1 MAYDTDTMVY
11 LIEDANGVA
20 KHKYY
25 VTSLG
30 VKNRLNIDLKTEL
43 GDNQSSGITEEKV
56 FIQQVSDRVYRWLYG
71 YIRRNC
77 IKQTEYQIANN
88 FVGTDYGIP
97 YREAMEEALYAQVE
111 YMINFDGDLE
121 AQADGDINKLVS
133 VESKAILK
141 GAGIAHKMTMFRL
154 QDGLWRVDY

>member
-1 MAYDTDTMVY
+1 M
-11 LIEDANGVA
+11 
-20 KHKYY
+20 
-25 VTSLG
+25 G
-30 VKNRLNIDLKTEL
+30 VKDRLNIDLKLEL
-43 GDNQSSGITEEKV
+43 GENNASGITEEQV
-56 FIQQVSDRVYRWLYG
+56 FIEQVSDRVYRWLYG

-88 FVGTDYGIP
+88 FQGTDYGVP

-133 VESKAILK
+133 VETKAILK
-141 GAGIAHKMTMFRL
+141 AAGIAHKMTMFRL
-154 QDGLWRVDY
+154 EDDLYRVDY